1 MAVTLSWA
9 GITICDDSNGDCYRQ
24 TEWAP
29 GELVT
34 KPLAFPNTRGME
46 SQVASNQTTEG
57 TAERIV
63 IEGDLIRADRATLIS
78 LRSTLLTQTRSTT
91 GHIGT
96 LVCLNGTFTGMK
108 ASIEIEPPADILFG
122 NARKCGAHFK
132 ATFTRYIP
140 TS

>member
-9 GITICDDSNGDCYRQ
+9 GITICDDSNGDSYRQ

-34 KPLAFPNTRGME
+34 KAIAFPNTRGME

-57 TAERIV
+57 TAERLV
-63 IEGDLIRADRATLIS
+63 LEGTLIRADRSTLTT
-78 LRSTLLTQTRSTT
+78 LRSTILAQTRSTT

-108 ASIEIEPPADILFG
+108 ASIEMEPPIDVLHG
-122 NARKCGAHFK
+122 NTRKCATDFK
-132 ATFTRYIP
+132 ATFTRYTP